1 MAADGDLDSSKAKST
16 STQGEC
22 SREQLKTVP
31 SSLEGFQQRWGQRW
45 MMSLSPVQEM
55 CWGVRRPTDA
65 MQLMRGACTLARC
78 FGLSSWFLFFWFMQR
93 KGAQRHDPGRV
104 GLDGMF
110 VLHWRG
116 CRVCAVRS
124 EGLFQREPSSRANS
138 QSPVGEHVGGGLPW

>member
-1 MAADGDLDSSKAKST
+1 MELANGLNCSSPDEAAGKQELRLGAGWGHGSRWDLDSSKAKST

-55 CWGVRRPTDA
+55 CWVVRRPTDA
-65 MQLMRGACTLARC
+65 VQLMRGACTLARC
-78 FGLSSWFLFFWFMQR
+78 FGFSSWFLFSWFMQR

-104 GLDGMF
+104 GIG
-110 VLHWRG
+110 
-116 CRVCAVRS
+116 
-124 EGLFQREPSSRANS
+124 
-138 QSPVGEHVGGGLPW
+138 

>member
-55 CWGVRRPTDA
+55 CWVVRRPTDA
-65 MQLMRGACTLARC
+65 VQLMRGACTLARC
-78 FGLSSWFLFFWFMQR
+78 FGFSSWFLFSWFMQR

-104 GLDGMF
+104 GIGWD
-110 VLHWRG
+110 
-116 CRVCAVRS
+116 VCAALA
-124 EGLFQREPSSRANS
+124 GLSCVCGEKRGVIPAGTKQQSQQPKSRR
-138 QSPVGEHVGGGLPW
+138 